1 MFTAPRRM
9 VLGIGLLALA
19 SMASAQVNPG
29 HVIKVIVPFSAG
41 GISDS
46 IARGVTER
54 MSREL
59 GQTMVIENRP
69 GAGSRIGTET
79 VVRAPG
85 DGLTILFTNTT
96 YSILPTIDASATY
109 DPLKAL
115 RPVSIVGTYGLPIVV
130 AAKLPV
136 TTLPEFIAYARKNL
150 GKLSYGSAGIGSG
163 SHFAGEYF
171 KALTNTQM
179 EHIPYKSTTGATA
192 DVAAGLVDLS
202 FDATAKPYADAGKV
216 RIVAVTGA
224 TRDPRMPSVPTAAE
238 AGLKDFVLD
247 SWVGML
253 APPGTPPFVVDRLSR
268 AANTALADPALRK
281 LLADLGV
288 NPVSGSPAAM
298 TAAIQ
303 RDMTLYS
310 RIATEAHIKAQP

>member
-1 MFTAPRRM
+1 MFTAPRRI

-19 SMASAQVNPG
+19 SMASAQLNPG
-29 HVIKVIVPFSAG
+29 HVIKVVVPFSAG

-202 FDATAKPYADAGKV
+202 FDATAKP
-216 RIVAVTGA
+216 
-224 TRDPRMPSVPTAAE
+224 MP
-238 AGLKDFVLD
+238 
-247 SWVGML
+247 M
-253 APPGTPPFVVDRLSR
+253 PGR
-268 AANTALADPALRK
+268 
-281 LLADLGV
+281 
-288 NPVSGSPAAM
+288 SGSWP
-298 TAAIQ
+298 
-303 RDMTLYS
+303 
-310 RIATEAHIKAQP
+310 